1 MSKNIPVAEAFAMT
15 QVSSFKLCKGE
26 IEQNDI
32 KTLQNTPMYRREM
45 EATKPDKKKR
55 QFQRENCLEMLKYL
69 NSP

>member
-1 MSKNIPVAEAFAMT
+1 
-15 QVSSFKLCKGE
+15 
-26 IEQNDI
+26 
-32 KTLQNTPMYRREM
+32 MYRREM